1 MGIIVTKHNYKP
13 IPTINYKHTQS
24 KNHGAGDGLP
34 IIPYKDVVEQHRQVH
49 PTPKKDRYAFAGDVV

>member
-1 MGIIVTKHNYKP
+1 MGIIVTKHKYKP
-13 IPTINYKHTQS
+13 IPTINYNHTQNKQS
-24 KNHGAGDGLP
+24 RDGLP